1 MLVDFCIIWRA
12 NESFRSCRRIQL
24 HLVVFLAVL
33 ASLSLCSDAIGQWTT
48 SQLSASR
55 GNVAST
61 SLPTKA
67 LAFFAGG
74 SSPSGNPFP
83 HPISSNCSRV
93 VDIFNG
99 LTRTW
104 STAQLSAARERLAAS
119 RHPFPVKALSCLL
132 ADQITIV
139 LVCLAVLHA
148 MESPFVVCT
157 ASCFT
162 LSHIHCFL

>member
-1 MLVDFCIIWRA
+1 VKSA
-12 NESFRSCRRIQL
+12 PN
-24 HLVVFLAVL
+24 HLMRVHRVIVLAVL
-33 ASLSLCSDAIGQWTT
+33 ASLSLGSDAIGQWTT

-74 SSPSGNPFP
+74 SSPSGNPSP
-83 HPISSNCSRV
+83 NPISRTCSRV

-104 STAQLSAARERLAAS
+104 SVAQLSAARENLAATS
-119 RHPFPVKALSCLL
+119 LPGQGL
-132 ADQITIV
+132 V
-139 LVCLAVLHA
+139 LFAGGRDYY
-148 MESPFVVCT
+148 CT
-157 ASCFT
+157 G
-162 LSHIHCFL
+162 IHCSVTWNRLSQFARPPATYLCFL